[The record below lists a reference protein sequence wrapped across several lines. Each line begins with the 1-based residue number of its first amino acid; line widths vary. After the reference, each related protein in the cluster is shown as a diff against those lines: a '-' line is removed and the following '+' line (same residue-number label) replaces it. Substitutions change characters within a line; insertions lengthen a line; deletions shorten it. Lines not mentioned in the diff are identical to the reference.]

1 MPTFLLAESTVI
13 AAPESVVPSVRGVA
27 AGEVRE
33 VSTPVVVHD
42 ALVPSVVSS
51 FPELLVWL
59 GNTPVPVPHDGL
71 AAAPLVVRNCPE
83 LPGVK
88 AVQADALRYITDP

>member
-1 MPTFLLAESTVI
+1 MPTLLSADSTVT
-13 AAPESVVPSVRGVA
+13 AAPDVPVPSVRSVA

-33 VSTPVVVHD
+33 VRTPVVVQL

-51 FPELLVWL
+51 LPELLVWL